1 MTKSRMFLYAT
12 LAMIVAFAAFG
23 QIAAAADLTPHV
35 IRLGPAMNFPHHG
48 ASPNADP
55 GASLAGGVWANAMG
69 SDWPTFCPASPG
81 CTSDPAGTIFI
92 GDPQQYWSLSGCTDA
107 YCMEVADIVETGSA
121 SGTWTVDLIIKQG
134 SNKIADSGLQ
144 TVNGTVSPN
153 SVNLIYFSEVGF
165 PACPKGV
172 TCVNPVAGPAV
183 ISFTNTIGGVKT
195 TATRIIY
202 LQ

>member
-35 IRLGPAMNFPHHG
+35 VHLGPAMNFPHHG

-55 GASLAGGVWANAMG
+55 GASLAGGVWANAIG
-69 SDWPTFCPASPG
+69 SAWPQFCPNSSCA
-81 CTSDPAGTIFI
+81 SDPAGSFFI
-92 GDPQQYWSLSGCTDA
+92 GDPQQYWSLSACTDA
-107 YCMEVADIVETGSA
+107 YCMSVADVVETGSA

-144 TVNGTVSPN
+144 TVGTAN
-153 SVNLIYFSEVGF
+153 ANAVNLISFPEVGF
-165 PACPKGV
+165 PSCPKGV

-183 ISFTNTIGGVKT
+183 ISFTNTIGGFKS